1 MTLYNVI
8 NDIGDFA
15 QYFSLR
21 GESVDLIT
29 ANYIY
34 HLLEIEN
41 KADKYKIVKISKV
54 KMKIL
59 GDIKEGQ
66 HDPNERKI

>member
-41 KADKYKIVKISKV
+41 KADKYKIVEISKG
-54 KMKIL
+54 KK
-59 GDIKEGQ
+59 GRQ
-66 HDPNERKI
+66 HDPNGR